1 MFNYFKKIR
10 RVNQIT
16 FFVILSILIILLRSF
31 NLQFTESEK
40 YSSLIKNYEIKE
52 HIISTSRGSIVDRN
66 NIVLAESIPMK
77 TLIISNKEKFLQDHL
92 ALKKLC
98 KIINID
104 FEYLLKIVKKKE
116 NKRFI
121 RIRELRLLSSDNANK
136 ISRLNI
142 KGIYF
147 IKEFKRYYPEG
158 ETFAS
163 LIGMTNINHIG
174 HMGLESSYDSSLAG
188 INGKKR

>member
-1 MFNYFKKIR
+1 MNNYFKKIR
-10 RVNQIT
+10 RVDQIT
-16 FFVILSILIILLRSF
+16 FFVILLSILIILLRSF

-77 TLIISNKEKFLQDHL
+77 TLIISNKEKFIQDHS

-104 FEYLLKIVKKKE
+104 FEYLLKIVKIKK
-116 NKRFI
+116 I
-121 RIRELRLLSSDNANK
+121 NA
-136 ISRLNI
+136 L
-142 KGIYF
+142 
-147 IKEFKRYYPEG
+147 
-158 ETFAS
+158 
-163 LIGMTNINHIG
+163 
-174 HMGLESSYDSSLAG
+174 
-188 INGKKR
+188 